1 MWKKDIKTIL
11 LLLLCMLL
19 WAIAYNMLTSCTK
32 TVQKLVETHDTIYV
46 EHSVI
51 DSSNVQHGASDTIYV
66 AKTDTFIKTDV
77 RHDSI
82 FVKDS
87 VYVREKGDSVYIYKE
102 KWRTKVDIRHDTV
115 FKAKTDTIYQSKTDT
130 LTIYRFIE
138 RKDSANHSSSDK
150 EKVVKERRTFAWLK
164 TLGVFVLIFAGI
176 ALWLK
181 FRK

>member
-1 MWKKDIKTIL
+1 
-11 LLLLCMLL
+11 MLI
-19 WAIAYNMLTSCTK
+19 WAVVYNMLTSCTK

-102 KWRTKVDIRHDTV
+102 KWRTKVDLRHDTV
-115 FKAKTDTIYQSKTDT
+115 YKAKTDTLYQTKNDT
-130 LTIYRFIE
+130 IVIYRFIE
-138 RKDSANHSSSDK
+138 RGDSAYNSKTDSQTI
-150 EKVVKERRTFAWLK
+150 VKKRRTLDWLK
-164 TLGVFVLIFAGI
+164 IAGVFVLIFGGFS
-176 ALWLK
+176 LWLK
-181 FRK
+181 FRKTI